1 MRFSMLWRLP
11 AEVLEAGASISA
23 SSGGSELRHAIGIP
37 KLEDEQEISGL
48 FCNFLFFRVLVVKW
62 RLYCSSD

>member
-1 MRFSMLWRLP
+1 MLWRLP

-37 KLEDEQEISGL
+37 ELEDEHEISGL
-48 FCNFLFFRVLVVKW
+48 LCNFSFIQGSGCKMEAVMFI
-62 RLYCSSD
+62 